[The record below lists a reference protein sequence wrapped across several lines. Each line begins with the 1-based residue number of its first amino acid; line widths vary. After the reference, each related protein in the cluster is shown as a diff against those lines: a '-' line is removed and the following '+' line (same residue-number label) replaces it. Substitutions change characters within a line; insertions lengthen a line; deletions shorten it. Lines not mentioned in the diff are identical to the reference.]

1 MQNNKIQEREK
12 HIMASRL
19 DSLKA
24 IENVYETEERQER
37 ERLLNKMETLKE
49 TVENHY
55 LPRFMAAIETLKVIA
70 SIEKKRSSH
79 YDVGLFREIRTGKYQ
94 KASIRDYNLCIM
106 NNDADFYAALFKNGL
121 SFGQEFCCMA
131 QNNNLYISKDRYSDK
146 TIIGSLESIIEEFP
160 IWEQKVN
167 EYADLIIRTDKDKIE
182 PKEERPYEVRYLV
195 REIVTASNLEEAKAK
210 SSEYLK
216 EHLPNGITIDI
227 FRR

>member
-1 MQNNKIQEREK
+1 
-12 HIMASRL
+12 MASRL
-19 DSLKA
+19 DLLKT
-24 IENVYETEERQER
+24 IENVYETEEREKR
-37 ERLLNKMETLKE
+37 ERLLNKMKTLKE
-49 TVENHY
+49 KVENHY

-106 NNDADFYAALFKNGL
+106 NNDADFYTALFKNGL

-131 QNNNLYISKDRYSDK
+131 QNNNLYISKGRYSDE

-167 EYADLIIRTDKDKIE
+167 EYADFIINTDKDKIE

-195 REIVTASNLEEAKAK
+195 REIVTASNLEEANAK
-210 SSEYLK
+210 SREYLK
-216 EHLPNGITIDI
+216 EHLPNGIILEI
-227 FRR
+227 FNR